1 MYPIDDIKGELGM
14 KRINPYLT
22 FAGNCREA
30 INFYKDAL
38 HGEIVSSQ
46 TFAEAKYQMDTEYA
60 DKIIH
65 AEVKAE
71 DITFYASDGMPGFVA
86 NGGNMVTLS
95 INLDDLAEEE
105 RIFNALSAGGTVTMA
120 LNDNFW
126 GARFGMLVDK
136 FGVPWMLN
144 CEPKKQ

>member
-1 MYPIDDIKGELGM
+1 M
-14 KRINPYLT
+14 KRINPYLN

-30 INFYKDAL
+30 INFYKAAL
-38 HGEIVSSQ
+38 HGEIVSIQ
-46 TFAEAKYQMDTEYA
+46 TFAEANYQMDTEHA
-60 DKIIH
+60 DNIIH

-71 DITFYASDGMPGFVA
+71 DIHFYASDGMPGFVA
-86 NGGNMVTLS
+86 NGGNMVSLS

-105 RIFNALSAGGTVTMA
+105 RIFNALSAGGTVTLA
-120 LNDNFW
+120 LNDTFW